1 MGEIRDKPSAM
12 KEMEDIAGDVKN
24 LEFVDSYN
32 ALTSILAQLEN
43 NLLSSIEGG
52 FNTFCM
58 LFFFSIYHFSNHL
71 ASPFE

>member
-1 MGEIRDKPSAM
+1 MGEIRDKPKAL
-12 KEMEDIAGDVKN
+12 KEMSDIAGDVKN
-24 LEFVDSYN
+24 LKFVDSYN

-58 LFFFSIYHFSNHL
+58 LFFFFNLSLFKSL
-71 ASPFE
+71 G